1 MASKRNE
8 IVNTHC
14 NDCIKNTNHV
24 VLFKKEFTTFN
35 DFYPENSP
43 SYKESESY
51 MVVQCAGC
59 EQPSFL
65 LRTIGTQFATEDEE
79 IGHFDE
85 NFPDRYYDT
94 DFPLLSE
101 EEQLRLPTLLRN
113 LYGEVEAAFESESNI
128 LAGVGLR
135 MLVEGICLERKI
147 AGKNLLEKIKN
158 LHSANLLSANEV
170 PILDKLRQIG
180 NFSAHSIKGFS
191 TKDLQYALEIIN
203 HVLKTIYILPL
214 INKRLKI

>member
-1 MASKRNE
+1 MN
-8 IVNTHC
+8 
-14 NDCIKNTNHV
+14 
-24 VLFKKEFTTFN
+24 
-35 DFYPENSP
+35 
-43 SYKESESY
+43 
-51 MVVQCAGC
+51 
-59 EQPSFL
+59 
-65 LRTIGTQFATEDEE
+65 
-79 IGHFDE
+79 
-85 NFPDRYYDT
+85 
-94 DFPLLSE
+94 
-101 EEQLRLPTLLRN
+101 
-113 LYGEVEAAFESESNI
+113 ESNI

-158 LHSANLLSANEV
+158 LHSANWLSANEV

-191 TKDLQYALEIIN
+191 TTDLQYALEIVN

>member
-1 MASKRNE
+1 M
-8 IVNTHC
+8 
-14 NDCIKNTNHV
+14 KNTNHV
-24 VLFKKEFTTFN
+24 VLFRKEFITCD

-43 SYKESESY
+43 SYKASKSY

-59 EQPSFL
+59 EQTSFL
-65 LRTIGTQFATEDEE
+65 LRHTGTLFATEDEE

-85 NFPDRYYDT
+85 NFPDQEYES
-94 DFPLLSE
+94 DFALLSE
-101 EEQLRLPTLLRN
+101 QEQLILPSLLRN
-113 LYGEVEAAFESESNI
+113 LYGEVEAAFVNESNI

-158 LHSANLLSANEV
+158 LHSANWLSANEV

-191 TKDLQYALEIIN
+191 TTDLQYALEIVN